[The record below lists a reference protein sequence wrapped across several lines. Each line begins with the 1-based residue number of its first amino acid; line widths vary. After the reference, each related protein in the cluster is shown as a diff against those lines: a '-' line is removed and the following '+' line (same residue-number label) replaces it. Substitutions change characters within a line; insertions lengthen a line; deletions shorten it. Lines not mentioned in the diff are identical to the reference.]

1 VPELLYAS
9 AQIWSEEFNVRETM
23 TVLLITYLGLVGL
36 LVWAMGRWERAW
48 RIPGYAP

>member
-1 VPELLYAS
+1 
-9 AQIWSEEFNVRETM
+9 M

-48 RIPGYAP
+48 RIPGYGS